1 MERVNGYVCKN
12 CTDVE
17 YAKKNIDPAHP
28 KDGPNGIDKPE
39 KVAERKA
46 AEKLREGQS
55 DQRPAVILSGAL
67 SGVTP
72 VQPAVD
78 VKSAP
83 YTPGSKLN
91 IAA

>member
-1 MERVNGYVCKN
+1 MDRVNGYVCDN

-28 KDGPNGIDKPE
+28 KDGPNGRDAPE

-46 AEKLREGQS
+46 AEKAQS
-55 DQRPAVILSGAL
+55 ADRPAVVLSGAL

-72 VQPAVD
+72 VQPAAD
-78 VKSAP
+78 AKPPAYAP
-83 YTPGSKLN
+83 GALVN